1 MPTTKKRSVFFEQRT
16 VEVSFRSAENGS
28 PAGLTCS
35 PHLHRELELVYLRS
49 GRVEAFADATRVELG
64 PGDVFLSFPNQIHH
78 YRSFDR
84 KESYILFIIKPDLI
98 PDYLELF
105 LHGLPA
111 SPLIAGAGDS
121 PRINTLLYLLLD
133 AEKRKKEPDDGTE
146 VFPSKGDLD
155 KRRRGYLLALF
166 AELLPRME
174 LSMLPGG
181 DGTSLRAIV
190 SYCTDHFAENLSLST
205 LESELHLNKYYISH
219 LFSTKLGLRFNDYVN
234 SLRINE
240 ACRLLLG
247 SDDNVIRISE
257 AVGFNTLR
265 TFNRAFT
272 KQMGA
277 SPTEYRKSRGV
288 NAPSQLSFAS
298 HTQQERILPKVYFQ
312 NAKPQSGERPSADAA
327 APFSKGET
335 RTVNDETKT
344 IKET

>member
-1 MPTTKKRSVFFEQRT
+1 MPTKKKSSVFFEQRT
-16 VEVSFRSAENGS
+16 VEISFRSAENAS

-84 KESYILFIIKPDLI
+84 KESYILFIIKPNLI

-105 LHGLPA
+105 LHGLPT

-166 AELLPRME
+166 SELLPRME
-174 LSMLPGG
+174 ISMLPGG
-181 DGTSLRAIV
+181 EGTSLRAIID
-190 SYCTDHFAENLSLST
+190 YCTAHFAENLSLST

-219 LFSTKLGLRFNDYVN
+219 LFSSKLGLRFNDYVN

-247 SDDNVIRISE
+247 SDHSVTHVSE

-272 KQMGA
+272 KQMGV
-277 SPTEYRKSRGV
+277 SPTEYRRGKEQTS
-288 NAPSQLSFAS
+288 PSHVSFPTHTQLEQLSPS
-298 HTQQERILPKVYFQ
+298 VQLGTPL
-312 NAKPQSGERPSADAA
+312 AKKKD
-327 APFSKGET
+327 
-335 RTVNDETKT
+335 
-344 IKET
+344 

>member
-1 MPTTKKRSVFFEQRT
+1 MPTKKKSSVFLEQRT
-16 VEVSFRSAENGS
+16 VDLGFRVAEEGK
-28 PAGLTCS
+28 PIGLACA
-35 PHLHRELELVYLRS
+35 PHLHRELELIYLRR
-49 GRVEAFADATRVELG
+49 GRIEAFADSTRVELSA
-64 PGDVFLSFPNQIHH
+64 GDVYLSFPNQIHH
-78 YRSFDR
+78 YRSLDG

-133 AEKRKKEPDDGTE
+133 AEQRRHRSDDGTDHL
-146 VFPSKGDLD
+146 PSEGDLA

-166 AELLPRME
+166 SELLPRME
-174 LSMLPGG
+174 ISMLPGG
-181 DGTSLRAIV
+181 EGTSLRAIID
-190 SYCTDHFAENLSLST
+190 YCTAHFAENLSLAT

-219 LFSTKLGLRFNDYVN
+219 LFSSKLGLRFNDYVN

-247 SDDNVIRISE
+247 SDHSVTDVSE

-272 KQMGA
+272 KQMGV
-277 SPTEYRKSRGV
+277 SPTEYRRGKEQTS
-288 NAPSQLSFAS
+288 PSHVSF
-298 HTQQERILPKVYFQ
+298 P
-312 NAKPQSGERPSADAA
+312 
-327 APFSKGET
+327 T
-335 RTVNDETKT
+335 RTQPEQPSPSVRLGTPLAKKKD
-344 IKET
+344 

>member
-1 MPTTKKRSVFFEQRT
+1 MPTTKNRSAFLEQRT
-16 VEVSFRSAENGS
+16 VEISFRSAENGS

-35 PHLHRELELVYLRS
+35 PHLHRELELVYLQR

-174 LSMLPGG
+174 IAMLPGG
-181 DGTSLRAIV
+181 EGTSLRAIID
-190 SYCTDHFAENLSLST
+190 YCTAHFAENLSLST

-219 LFSTKLGLRFNDYVN
+219 LFSSKLGLRFNDYVN

-247 SDDNVIRISE
+247 SDHSVTDVSE

-272 KQMGA
+272 KQMGV
-277 SPTEYRKSRGV
+277 SPTEYRRGKEQTS
-288 NAPSQLSFAS
+288 PSHISF
-298 HTQQERILPKVYFQ
+298 P
-312 NAKPQSGERPSADAA
+312 
-327 APFSKGET
+327 T
-335 RTVNDETKT
+335 RTQPEQPSPSVRLGTPLAKKKD
-344 IKET
+344 

>member
-16 VEVSFRSAENGS
+16 VEISFRSAENGS

-84 KESYILFIIKPDLI
+84 KESYILFIIKPNLI

-174 LSMLPGG
+174 ISMLPGG
-181 DGTSLRAIV
+181 EGTSLRAIID
-190 SYCTDHFAENLSLST
+190 YCTAHFAENLSLST
-205 LESELHLNKYYISH
+205 LERELHLNKYYISH
-219 LFSTKLGLRFNDYVN
+219 LFSSKLGLRFNDYVN

-247 SDDNVIRISE
+247 SDHSVTDVSE

-272 KQMGA
+272 KQMGV
-277 SPTEYRKSRGV
+277 SPTEYRRGKEQTS
-288 NAPSQLSFAS
+288 PSHVSF
-298 HTQQERILPKVYFQ
+298 P
-312 NAKPQSGERPSADAA
+312 
-327 APFSKGET
+327 T
-335 RTVNDETKT
+335 RTQPEQPSPSVRLGTPLAKKKD
-344 IKET
+344 

>member
-1 MPTTKKRSVFFEQRT
+1 MPTKKKSSVFFEQRT
-16 VEVSFRSAENGS
+16 VEISFRSAENGS

-84 KESYILFIIKPDLI
+84 KESYILFIIKPNLI

-174 LSMLPGG
+174 ISMLPGG
-181 DGTSLRAIV
+181 EGTSLRAIID
-190 SYCTDHFAENLSLST
+190 YCTEHFAENLSLST

-219 LFSTKLGLRFNDYVN
+219 LFSSKLGLRFNDYVN

-247 SDDNVIRISE
+247 SDHSVTHVSE

-272 KQMGA
+272 KQMGV
-277 SPTEYRKSRGV
+277 SPTEYRRGKEQTS
-288 NAPSQLSFAS
+288 PSHVSF
-298 HTQQERILPKVYFQ
+298 P
-312 NAKPQSGERPSADAA
+312 
-327 APFSKGET
+327 T
-335 RTVNDETKT
+335 RTQPEQPSSSVQLGTPLAKKKD
-344 IKET
+344 

>member
-16 VEVSFRSAENGS
+16 VEISFRSAENGS

-146 VFPSKGDLD
+146 VFPTKGDLD

-174 LSMLPGG
+174 ISMLPGG
-181 DGTSLRAIV
+181 EGTSLRAII
-190 SYCTDHFAENLSLST
+190 SYCTEYFAENLSLST

-219 LFSTKLGLRFNDYVN
+219 LFSTKLGLRFNDYIN

-247 SDDNVIRISE
+247 SDHSVTHISE

-272 KQMGA
+272 KQMGV
-277 SPTEYRKSRGV
+277 SPTEYRRGKEQTS
-288 NAPSQLSFAS
+288 PSHVSF
-298 HTQQERILPKVYFQ
+298 P
-312 NAKPQSGERPSADAA
+312 
-327 APFSKGET
+327 T
-335 RTVNDETKT
+335 RTQPEQPSPSVRLGTPLAKKKD
-344 IKET
+344 